1 MTIIK
6 TTNGNIFGGYTKK
19 LWNTSGRVIDNS
31 AFIFSLVNEKNQP
44 FIAKSHSIYCGSNDA
59 VNFEFHGESSVRL
72 ELILIESDSN
82 RNQKS
87 ISDLGD
93 IYQIRYG
100 SNAPHI
106 LAGTKQFQTVEIEVF
121 SIC

>member
-1 MTIIK
+1 MTLIK

-44 FIAKSHSIYCGSNDA
+44 FIAKAHSIYCGSNHS

-72 ELILIESDSN
+72 ELIRVESDSN
-82 RNQKS
+82 SNTES

-93 IYQIRYG
+93 FYQLRYG